1 MSPLGW
7 RVGAAAD
14 HQQEGGT
21 VAELL
26 GQAAVVLVAAAEEQ
40 AVPGPVEIQALVP
53 QAEVPL

>member
-1 MSPLGW
+1 M
-7 RVGAAAD
+7 GAAAD

-40 AVPGPVEIQALVP
+40 AVPGAVEIQALVP